1 MLLRKWMKKKR
12 IPQNRV
18 SLQKTLCTRLL
29 SLIKKKKMKEV
40 EKLLS
45 SLIKK
50 GWEPWNRKADFCEY
64 RFWKIRFIK
73 ESGEIVGLYTIR
85 SLVSIESGFWQ
96 FVCQNKLLSDKVD
109 LQDYLEDSYWF
120 RRCPFDA
127 NWMYRIMQ
135 SALYSEEDL
144 AKFLVENIKVD

>member
-120 RRCPFDA
+120 RRCPFDT